1 MAGVALTFGLKQPPA
16 QPTLPHRPL
25 PLMKT
30 NWIPISLLALAA
42 LTMNTPAPLAADGP
56 PVSEAAREQYL
67 RDFKRIGLNTTPGDA
82 RTLRILV
89 QSTGARRGVEV
100 GSATGYG
107 ALQMGVAFERNG
119 GQLITVD
126 IDPDMVRATRDHLRK
141 TGLEKTVT
149 VIEGDA
155 LKVLP
160 GLEGEFDFVFIDA
173 VKSDYLKYLK
183 ALEPK
188 LKPGALVVADNV
200 IRSAGQMR
208 DYLEYVQDDSRY
220 ETVILRASDEKGDG
234 MAVSYK
240 RR

>member
-1 MAGVALTFGLKQPPA
+1 
-16 QPTLPHRPL
+16 
-25 PLMKT
+25 MKP
-30 NWIPISLLALAA
+30 NWISNSLLALAT
-42 LTMNTPAPLAADGP
+42 LTLMSSTLLAADGP
-56 PVSEAAREQYL
+56 PVSEAAREQFL

-89 QSTGARRGVEV
+89 QAAGAKRGVEV

-107 ALQMGVAFERNG
+107 ALLMGIGFERNG

-126 IDPDMVRATRDHLRK
+126 IDTDMVRATRDNLK
-141 TGLEKTVT
+141 QTGLEKTVT

-160 GLEGEFDFVFIDA
+160 GLEGEFDFVFLDA
-173 VKSDYLKYLK
+173 VKSDYLKYLQ

-208 DYLEYVQDDSRY
+208 DYLAYVQDDSRY
-220 ETVILRASDEKGDG
+220 ETAIIRASDEKGDG
-234 MAVSYK
+234 MAISY
-240 RR
+240 RRR

>member
-1 MAGVALTFGLKQPPA
+1 
-16 QPTLPHRPL
+16 
-25 PLMKT
+25 MKT
-30 NWIPISLLALAA
+30 NWIPVSLLAFAT
-42 LTMNTPAPLAADGP
+42 LTMTSFTTLAADAP
-56 PVSEAAREQYL
+56 PASEAAREQFL

-89 QSTGARRGVEV
+89 QSKGARRGVEV

-107 ALQMGVAFERNG
+107 ALQMGIAFERNG

-126 IDPDMVRATRDHLRK
+126 IDPEMVRATRDSLKK

-160 GLEGEFDFVFIDA
+160 ALEGEFDFVFIDA

-220 ETVILRASDEKGDG
+220 ETVIIRASDEKGDG
-234 MAVSYK
+234 MAVSHK

>member
-1 MAGVALTFGLKQPPA
+1 
-16 QPTLPHRPL
+16 
-25 PLMKT
+25 
-30 NWIPISLLALAA
+30 
-42 LTMNTPAPLAADGP
+42 
-56 PVSEAAREQYL
+56 
-67 RDFKRIGLNTTPGDA
+67 
-82 RTLRILV
+82 
-89 QSTGARRGVEV
+89 
-100 GSATGYG
+100 
-107 ALQMGVAFERNG
+107 
-119 GQLITVD
+119 
-126 IDPDMVRATRDHLRK
+126 
-141 TGLEKTVT
+141 VT

-173 VKSDYLKYLK
+173 VKSDYLRYLK
-183 ALEPK
+183 ALEPR

-234 MAVSYK
+234 LAVSYK

>member
-1 MAGVALTFGLKQPPA
+1 
-16 QPTLPHRPL
+16 
-25 PLMKT
+25 MKT
-30 NWIPISLLALAA
+30 NWIPVSLLAFAT
-42 LTMNTPAPLAADGP
+42 LTMTSFTTLAADAP
-56 PVSEAAREQYL
+56 PAYEAAREQFL
-67 RDFKRIGLNTTPGDA
+67 RDFKRISLNTTPGDA

-89 QSTGARRGVEV
+89 QSKGARRGVEV

-107 ALQMGVAFERNG
+107 ALQMGIAFERNG

-126 IDPDMVRATRDHLRK
+126 IDPEMVRATRDSLKK

-160 GLEGEFDFVFIDA
+160 ELEGEFDFVFIDA

-200 IRSAGQMR
+200 IRNAGQMR

-220 ETVILRASDEKGDG
+220 ETVIIRASDEKGDG
-234 MAVSYK
+234 MAVSHK